1 MKSIHNFSVV
11 EADPAHNFW
20 QNRAFQYGDGL
31 FETII
36 FRGGAARYLA
46 SHYGRLTAGMAVLD
60 LAVPAG
66 FSAGYLAE
74 AISGLVLD
82 NGLGDQAR
90 VKVQVWR
97 RPGGLYTPDSR
108 EAEFLVGVAP
118 LPGPAPLRRDQVR
131 FYGEMRLHASPLSR
145 FKTCSALP
153 YVLAG
158 LARRRL
164 GADEVILLD
173 GPGHVAECVASNLFW
188 LRNGTLYTPSL
199 ATGCV
204 AGIMR
209 DQILAHAGGTVCPLR
224 RGCIRRR
231 NCWGRKP
238 SFAATWP
245 GTSSSRHRRA
255 ALRGRRPARVDASAG
270 RPLRVT
276 GASAA
281 SIFRF

>member
-11 EADPAHNFW
+11 EAVPATHFW

-36 FRGGAARYLA
+36 FRGGAARYLD

-60 LAVPAG
+60 LAVPGG
-66 FSAGYLAE
+66 FTPEYLQE
-74 AISGLVLD
+74 AIDGLVHA
-82 NGLGDQAR
+82 NAPGGPAR

-97 RPGGLYTPDSR
+97 RPGGLYTPESR
-108 EAEFLVGVAP
+108 EAEFLVAAAP
-118 LPGPAPLRRDQVR
+118 LPPPAPAQRHHVR
-131 FYGEMRLHASPLSR
+131 FWEEMRLHASPLSR

-173 GPGHVAECVASNLFW
+173 GAGHVAECVASNLFW

-204 AGIMR
+204 GGIMR
-209 DQILAHAGGTVCPLR
+209 EQILAGAGRYGLR
-224 RGCIRRR
+224 VEEGLYPPAELLGAEVVFCCNVAGHQFLTRIETQ
-231 NCWGRKP
+231 
-238 SFAATWP
+238 SFAAAVP
-245 GTSSSRHRRA
+245 P
-255 ALRGRRPARVDASAG
+255 ALARLLEGLYA
-270 RPLRVT
+270 
-276 GASAA
+276 
-281 SIFRF
+281 

>member
-1 MKSIHNFSVV
+1 MKSIHNFSVE
-11 EADPAHNFW
+11 EALPATHFW

-31 FETII
+31 FETIV
-36 FRGGAARYLA
+36 FRRGTARYLA
-46 SHYGRLTAGMAVLD
+46 SHYERLTAGMAVLD
-60 LAVPAG
+60 LAVPGG
-66 FSAGYLAE
+66 FSADYLGE
-74 AISGLVLD
+74 AISGLVRD

-108 EAEFLVGVAP
+108 EADFLVAVAP
-118 LPGPAPLRRDQVR
+118 LPAAVPARRDQVQ
-131 FYGEMRLHASPLSR
+131 FYRELRLHASPLSR

-173 GPGHVAECVASNLFW
+173 VYGHAAECVASNLFW

-209 DQILAHAGGTVCPLR
+209 GQILARAGRYGLLAEEGLYLPEELLGAEVVFCCNVAGHQFLTRIEGQPFAAGGPPELDR
-224 RGCIRRR
+224 LL
-231 NCWGRKP
+231 
-238 SFAATWP
+238 AELYA
-245 GTSSSRHRRA
+245 
-255 ALRGRRPARVDASAG
+255 
-270 RPLRVT
+270 
-276 GASAA
+276 
-281 SIFRF
+281 

>member
-1 MKSIHNFSVV
+1 V
-11 EADPAHNFW
+11 EADPANNFW

-46 SHYGRLTAGMAVLD
+46 GHYERLTAGMAVLD
-60 LAVPAG
+60 LAVPDG
-66 FSAGYLAE
+66 FTPDYLQE
-74 AISGLVLD
+74 AIRGLAQA
-82 NGLGDQAR
+82 NAPGGPAR

-97 RPGGLYTPDSR
+97 RPGGLYTPESR
-108 EAEFLVGVAP
+108 EAEFLVMVAS
-118 LPGPAPLRRDQVR
+118 LPQPAPVQRHYVR
-131 FYGEMRLHASPLSR
+131 FWEEMRLHASPLSR

-188 LRNGTLYTPSL
+188 LRDGTLYTPSL

-209 DQILAHAGGTVCPLR
+209 GQILAQ
-224 RGCIRRR
+224 
-231 NCWGRKP
+231 
-238 SFAATWP
+238 
-245 GTSSSRHRRA
+245 
-255 ALRGRRPARVDASAG
+255 AG
-270 RPLRVT
+270 RYGLRVEE
-276 GASAA
+276 GLYPPAELLRAEVVFCCNAA
-281 SIFRF
+281 GHQFLTRIEAQPFTAVVPPALARLLEELYA